1 VPGPL
6 IALVPLL
13 SSTAVKAIVA
23 GRNRDPDEWA
33 AVSGRLIVA
42 LLAEQAETTAAL
54 RRIEAKL
61 DRLQVQAFETALG
74 SGLDLLQ
81 EAQRRWRKP
90 AERKRALRD
99 ARLMLIQ
106 AVNAAP
112 DLERKVEAKS
122 RLAIAWLLSGSAPDE
137 RAVLD
142 EAVQLLSTRS
152 TRRRRSCWTSAHGS
166 TTRWRGS
173 RAPPSAASAGCSCKG
188 LTAKSP

>member
-23 GRNRDPDEWA
+23 GRNPDPDEWA

-81 EAQRRWRKP
+81 EAQRR
-90 AERKRALRD
+90 
-99 ARLMLIQ
+99 
-106 AVNAAP
+106 
-112 DLERKVEAKS
+112 
-122 RLAIAWLLSGSAPDE
+122 
-137 RAVLD
+137 
-142 EAVQLLSTRS
+142 
-152 TRRRRSCWTSAHGS
+152 
-166 TTRWRGS
+166 
-173 RAPPSAASAGCSCKG
+173 
-188 LTAKSP
+188 